1 MTRLLRSYPLTSFFV
16 LAYAVTWLLWAP
28 MVLGGV
34 PAFSETRHVP
44 SWSALPAVAVGVT
57 GTAFAMT
64 AVTRGRAGVR
74 RMLHRLLSWQVGLRW
89 YLVALLAI
97 PLLEFAIT
105 AAVTGAGVWRALTPS
120 ALALYPAAFAAH
132 FVFGPLFEESG
143 WRGFALPRLQC
154 RFGPMRGT
162 LLLGALWAGWHVFL
176 YAPGWIGAGVAGL
189 ADMAIFVVFTVSVSV
204 LFTWLSNNTGASL
217 LLVMLLH
224 GSVNGTAT
232 WVQVL
237 ADRGVIAADT
247 ALFCAGFGALGAAV
261 VSAAALA
268 LGTRRRLSYPRYRYE
283 AEHFDADRA
292 ESGGCAS
299 TPPCPPPLS

>member
-1 MTRLLRSYPLTSFFV
+1 MRRLLRAYPLTSFFV

-34 PAFSETRHVP
+34 PAFSGTRHVP
-44 SWSALPAVAVGVT
+44 SWSTLPAIAVGVT
-57 GTAFAMT
+57 GTAFVMT
-64 AVTRGRAGVR
+64 AVTRGRAGIR
-74 RMLHRLLSWQVGLRW
+74 RMLQRLLSWQVGLRW

-97 PLLEFAIT
+97 PLLELVIT
-105 AAVTGAGVWRALTPS
+105 AAATGAGIWRVLTPS
-120 ALALYPAAFAAH
+120 ALAVYPAAFAAH

-162 LLLGALWAGWHVFL
+162 LLLGVLWAGWHVFL
-176 YAPGWIGAGVAGL
+176 YGPGWIGAGPAGVV
-189 ADMAIFVVFTVSVSV
+189 DMAIFVVFTVSVSV

-224 GSVNGTAT
+224 GSINGTAT

-237 ADRGVIAADT
+237 ADRGVIPADT
-247 ALFCAGFGALGAAV
+247 ALFCAGFGALGVAV
-261 VSAAALA
+261 VTAAALIWM
-268 LGTRRRLSYPRYRYE
+268 TRRRLSYPRYRHE
-283 AEHFDADRA
+283 AEHFDVERA
-292 ESGGCAS
+292 ESQVCA
-299 TPPCPPPLS
+299 